1 MAPQQKWIF
10 GFAKDAPRL
19 ARLSPLSST
28 PVKPFSET
36 LMPRHNDKD
45 NDSRGRRERPD
56 SRTGRSGKPRGSEQK
71 FAKRGFGAN
80 KFDAGG
86 NKPRFRRER
95 EDRPFRRREGEEAPR
110 RFERDERRPKRVDR
124 DARPAGRVQDRKFR
138 ERREEGE
145 FKGRREGRSV
155 EARDRSNEKPWQKR
169 DDRRR

>member
-56 SRTGRSGKPRGSEQK
+56 SRMGRSGKPRGSEQK

-124 DARPAGRVQDRKFR
+124 DDRPP
-138 ERREEGE
+138 RR
-145 FKGRREGRSV
+145 
-155 EARDRSNEKPWQKR
+155 DR
-169 DDRRR
+169 DDRPPRRGRDDRPPRRDH